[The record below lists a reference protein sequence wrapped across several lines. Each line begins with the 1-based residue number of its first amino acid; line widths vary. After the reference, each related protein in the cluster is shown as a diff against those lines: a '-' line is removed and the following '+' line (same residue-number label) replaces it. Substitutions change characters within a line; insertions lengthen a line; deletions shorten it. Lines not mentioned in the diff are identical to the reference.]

1 MNLQQVAN
9 QLSDELRRSV
19 RVVGLDDRELATST
33 RRGLTELERL
43 AVPIRGTAGTI
54 ASFWLEG
61 GERPPLSATDY
72 ELIDAAAGRARNLL
86 GENPGPV
93 TGDPRESTFRRL
105 LDDDPEARR
114 SAFVDAAANRWIE
127 RGSTIVHALK
137 FDDSTDSYQRVS
149 FGQRLAAIRELR
161 INFLRERDAV
171 VYLAA
176 RGTSGD
182 DLFDGFIRNE
192 SARMGIQVLAAG
204 SARVEPSA
212 DDLAEAANHART
224 AMDLVFA
231 LPDLQPSKDISR
243 LGGWLLLHSVPA
255 QRRLLSSVS
264 PAAEQLFSSGDRLQ
278 RETIETYLDCGGQTR
293 AACELLHIHRTTLYY
308 RLENM
313 PPLVR
318 EALDDGMTRSTLHL
332 ALKLV
337 RLWENTGIL

>member
-19 RVVGLDDRELATST
+19 KVVGLDDRELATST
-33 RRGLTELERL
+33 RRGLTDLERL

-86 GENPGPV
+86 GEDPGPG
-93 TGDPRESTFRRL
+93 TGDRRESAFRRL
-105 LDDDPEARR
+105 LDDDPAVRH
-114 SAFVDAAANRWIE
+114 SALVDAVAHRWIE
-127 RGSTIVHALK
+127 RGSTIVYALK

-149 FGQRLAAIRELR
+149 FGQHFAAIREHR
-161 INFLRERDAV
+161 AEFLRERDAV
-171 VYLAA
+171 VYLAT
-176 RGTSGD
+176 RGTSGED
-182 DLFDGFIRNE
+182 VFDGFIRIE
-192 SARMGIQVLAAG
+192 SARMGIEVLAAG

-212 DDLAEAANHART
+212 DDLAEAADRART

-231 LPDLQPSKDISR
+231 LPDLQPSQDFSR
-243 LGGWLLLHSVPA
+243 LGGWILLHSVPA
-255 QRRLLSSVS
+255 QRRLLASVS
-264 PAAEQLFSSGDRLQ
+264 PAAEQLFGSGDPLQ
-278 RETIETYLDCGGQTR
+278 RETIETYLDAGGQTR

-313 PPLVR
+313 PTVVR
-318 EALDDGMTRSTLHL
+318 EALNDGMTRSTLHL

-337 RLWENTGIL
+337 RLWERTGIL